1 MEEWKVV
8 KEHNKYMISSLGRV
22 KSLKYNKERIL
33 KPMVDNKG
41 YLRIDLDNKTYKIH
55 RLVAEHFIDN
65 PDKLP
70 QVNHKDEDKSNNS
83 YLNLEWCNN
92 KYNANYGSRVKKVNQ
107 YDCNDNLIRTWSSM
121 KQASLELNIQL
132 SHICSCCRGN
142 RKSSGGYKWKYVN

>member
-1 MEEWKVV
+1 
-8 KEHNKYMISSLGRV
+8 
-22 KSLKYNKERIL
+22 
-33 KPMVDNKG
+33 MVDNKG